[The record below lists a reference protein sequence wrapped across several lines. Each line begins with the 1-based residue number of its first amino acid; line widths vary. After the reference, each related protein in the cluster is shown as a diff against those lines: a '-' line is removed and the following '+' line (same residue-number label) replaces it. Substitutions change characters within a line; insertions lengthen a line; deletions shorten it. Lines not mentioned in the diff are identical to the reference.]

1 MTINH
6 PPKEKPTGDGN
17 PTAGETINDANFP
30 TAQPCGKA
38 FATMRAAFAIQGHAL
53 HRTDPADG
61 AVTYWVERWGL
72 VRHLPTLHD
81 VALFLAQIG
90 GRL

>member
-1 MTINH
+1 MAINTT
-6 PPKEKPTGDGN
+6 PKEMPAGDGN
-17 PTAGETINDANFP
+17 PTAGSAINDLNFP
-30 TAQPCGKA
+30 TTERNDKA
-38 FATMRAAFAIQGHAL
+38 FSTLRAAFAMKGHTL

-61 AVTYWVERWGL
+61 PVSYWAERWGL

-81 VALFLAQIG
+81 AALFLAQIG

>member
-1 MTINH
+1 MAAGPETTATTSNTVATIINGSAQTSNTFSTLAAEFALKGH
-6 PPKEKPTGDGN
+6 TLHQTN
-17 PTAGETINDANFP
+17 PT
-30 TAQPCGKA
+30 
-38 FATMRAAFAIQGHAL
+38 
-53 HRTDPADG
+53 DG
-61 AVTYWVERWGL
+61 PVTYWAERWGL